1 MYNSASEIIA
11 IHKKNGGDI
20 ANFGAPSDYDHLYV
34 ITQGDL
40 TLAYAARGGKCLVEI
55 PKKEFNK
62 RQKHADIE
70 YINVSLDSDAALLP
84 PYCWLSAF
92 LREFPFWRRRCRL
105 FIRYCIRYHPLRH
118 SFLSLSGN
126 PVKITESGWRWK
138 PPVSGVIR
146 P

>member
-1 MYNSASEIIA
+1 MKAERLWEALGEAGDSYIEEILVQTDKI
-11 IHKKNGGDI
+11 NGKSRKGRLWKT
-20 ANFGAPSDYDHLYV
+20 AAAAVL
-34 ITQGDL
+34 
-40 TLAYAARGGKCLVEI
+40 LAFC
-55 PKKEFNK
+55 
-62 RQKHADIE
+62 
-70 YINVSLDSDAALLP
+70 
-84 PYCWLSAF
+84 F

-118 SFLSLSGN
+118 NFLFLSGN